1 MGFRAW
7 LEKQA
12 PDFLLTGQRFPFA
25 ILFAALTTVVAIGAL
40 NGVDGMRD
48 EAWGRAALGFAT
60 AAVLAVAGVC
70 FAESRPEARI
80 FGVVLKYGLPIA
92 VAAAFQITDT
102 GWFVPYALPAVAVLW
117 LSVSPFTRVERGA
130 PREEVQNRFWWVN
143 FQAFATA
150 VIAAAAFLIV
160 ALGLAA
166 IERSLGILFGIE
178 TGQVFYNWVL
188 PFAGLFLTPVYWLS
202 TLPRLSAYRA
212 EELQRPDFLPR
223 AFGFLGQFVL
233 VPLLL
238 IYGLILLAYTAQ
250 IVVTQNL
257 PQGMIGW
264 MVLGFVVIGAATW
277 LVLHPPF
284 MRSRALVRLFRR
296 WWFWLTLIPLAL
308 FFIAVWTR
316 VDAYGLTDERV
327 LLAAGGVWAAVLALV
342 FIVGRG
348 DIRLI
353 PALAGLLLLLVSV
366 GPWNYANLPL
376 AQQTMRLDAL
386 LMQPGKGGASFP
398 PDWTPEQVAKAA
410 SIVDFLASAPAG
422 EAKLAELLERY
433 GMKSRAV
440 TSASVL
446 EELGYQHPAYT
457 VPVTGIAAQR
467 DSLTQQVD
475 VSATPILLG
484 GLTIYAAG
492 QATVAGLNFE
502 IVANQFR
509 ILGQTAPETDLT
521 EWIARQPEGALVDP
535 WIDFAIGERKYRYV
549 IDYMTADLAES
560 GQRTLTYLGGTL
572 FASAPTPTP

>member
-48 EAWGRAALGFAT
+48 EVWGRAALGFAT
-60 AAVLAVAGVC
+60 AAVLAVAGVY
-70 FAESRPEARI
+70 FAESRPEARV
-80 FGVVLKYGLPIA
+80 FGAVLKYGLPIA
-92 VAAAFQITDT
+92 VAATFQITDT

-117 LSVSPFTRVERGA
+117 LSVSPFTRIERGA

-353 PALAGLLLLLVSV
+353 PALAGLLLLLVSA

-376 AQQTMRLDAL
+376 AQQTIRLDAL

-410 SIVDFLASAPAG
+410 SIMDFLASAPAG

>member
-48 EAWGRAALGFAT
+48 EVWGRAALGFAT
-60 AAVLAVAGVC
+60 AAVLAVAGVY
-70 FAESRPEARI
+70 FAESRPEARV
-80 FGVVLKYGLPIA
+80 FGAVLKYGLPIA
-92 VAAAFQITDT
+92 VAATFQITDT

-264 MVLGFVVIGAATW
+264 MVLGFVSIGAATW

-410 SIVDFLASAPAG
+410 SIMDFLASAPAG

>member
-12 PDFLLTGQRFPFA
+12 PDFLSTGQRFPFA
-25 ILFAALTTVVAIGAL
+25 ILFAALTTIVVIAAI
-40 NGVDGMRD
+40 NGVDGMR
-48 EAWGRAALGFAT
+48 EELWARAALGCAT
-60 AAVLAVAGVC
+60 AAVLAVAGVY
-70 FAESRPEARI
+70 FAESRPEARLVGAI
-80 FGVVLKYGLPIA
+80 LKYALPIA

-102 GWFVPYALPAVAVLW
+102 AWFVPYALPAVAVLW
-117 LSVSPFTRVERGA
+117 LSVSPFTRIERGA

-166 IERSLGILFGIE
+166 IERSLGILFGLE

-188 PFAGLFLTPVYWLS
+188 PITGLFFTPVYWLS
-202 TLPRLSAYRA
+202 TLPRLSGYRA
-212 EELQRPDFLPR
+212 EELERPDFLPR

-238 IYGLILLAYTAQ
+238 IYGLILLAYTLQ
-250 IVVTQNL
+250 IVVTQKL
-257 PQGMIGW
+257 PEGMIGW
-264 MVLGFVVIGAATW
+264 MVLGFVTVGAATW

-284 MRSRALVRLFRR
+284 MRSRALARLFRN

-316 VDAYGLTDERV
+316 VEAYGLTDERM
-327 LLAAGGVWAAVLALV
+327 LLTAGGIWATVLALA
-342 FIVGRG
+342 FILGRG

-353 PALAGLLLLLVSV
+353 PALAGAILLLLSV

-376 AQQTMRLDAL
+376 AQQATRLDAL

-398 PDWTPEQVAKAA
+398 PEWTPEQVAKAA
-410 SIVDFLASAPAG
+410 SIMDYLGSSPAG
-422 EAKLAELLERY
+422 DAKLAELLQRY
-433 GMKSRAV
+433 GMKSQAV

-457 VPVTGIAAQR
+457 VPVTAIAAQR

-484 GLTIYAAG
+484 GLTIYGAG
-492 QATVAGLNFE
+492 QATVAGLNFVIE
-502 IVANQFR
+502 ANQFR
-509 ILGQTAPETDLT
+509 ILNQTEPVTDLT
-521 EWIARQPEGALVDP
+521 EWIARQPGGALVDP
-535 WIDFAIGERKYRYV
+535 WIDFVIGDRKYRYV
-549 IDYMTADLAES
+549 IDSMSADLSES

-572 FASAPTPTP
+572 FASTPMPTP

>member
-48 EAWGRAALGFAT
+48 EVWGRAALGFAT
-60 AAVLAVAGVC
+60 AAVLAVAGVY
-70 FAESRPEARI
+70 FAESRPEARV
-80 FGVVLKYGLPIA
+80 FGAVLKYGLPIA
-92 VAAAFQITDT
+92 VAAAFQVTDT

-202 TLPRLSAYRA
+202 TLPRLSAYCA

-250 IVVTQNL
+250 IVVTRNL

-327 LLAAGGVWAAVLALV
+327 LLATGGVWAAVLALV

-410 SIVDFLASAPAG
+410 SIMDFLANSPAG

>member
-12 PDFLLTGQRFPFA
+12 PDFLLTGQRFPIA

-60 AAVLAVAGVC
+60 AAVLAVAGVY
-70 FAESRPEARI
+70 FAESRPEARV
-80 FGVVLKYGLPIA
+80 FGAVLKYGLPIA
-92 VAAAFQITDT
+92 VAATFQITDT

-150 VIAAAAFLIV
+150 VIAAAAFLLV

-250 IVVTQNL
+250 IVVTRNL

-284 MRSRALVRLFRR
+284 MRTRALVRLFRR

-410 SIVDFLASAPAG
+410 SIMDFLASSPAG

-446 EELGYQHPAYT
+446 EELGYQHPAYA

-484 GLTIYAAG
+484 GLTIYVAG

-509 ILGQTAPETDLT
+509 IIGQTAPETDLT
-521 EWIARQPEGALVDP
+521 EWIVRQPEGALVDP

-560 GQRTLTYLGGTL
+560 GQRALTYLGGTL

>member
-48 EAWGRAALGFAT
+48 EVWGRAALGFAT
-60 AAVLAVAGVC
+60 AAVLAVAGVY
-70 FAESRPEARI
+70 FAESRPEARV
-80 FGVVLKYGLPIA
+80 FGAVLKYGLPIA
-92 VAAAFQITDT
+92 VAATVQITDT

-117 LSVSPFTRVERGA
+117 LSVSAFTRIERGA

-250 IVVTQNL
+250 IVVTQKL

-264 MVLGFVVIGAATW
+264 MVLGFVSIGAATW